1 MSAPRPVAESEWE
14 DRLKRAIEARN
25 LPVSVSDVLTV
36 LADTVEP
43 AAPLPAEERAFFAEH
58 TCLTPVD
65 LIPEGLADVDSEIAA
80 NRAVAAQRAERNALT
95 VDDVAR
101 LLLLSTEGVRARA
114 ASGDL
119 YAFTSH
125 SRRNLLFPHWQ
136 FIDGRALP
144 GLSQVMRA
152 LPEDYLPVDIEEF
165 MTQPAESLEGQTP
178 SEWLAADRP
187 PSAVSSLADELSW
200 E

>member
-14 DRLKRAIEARN
+14 DRLKRAIEARK
-25 LPVSVSDVLTV
+25 LPVSVSDVLNV

-43 AAPLPAEERAFFAEH
+43 AAPLPAEERAFFAAH
-58 TCLTPVD
+58 TGLTSVD
-65 LIPEGLADVDSEIAA
+65 LIPEGLADVDIEIAA
-80 NRAVAAQRAERNALT
+80 NRAVAAQRAERKALT

-101 LLLLSTEGVRARA
+101 LLLLSTDDVRARA

-125 SRRNLLFPHWQ
+125 SRRGLLFPHWQ
-136 FIDGRALP
+136 FIDGRVLP
-144 GLSQVMRA
+144 GLSQVVRA
-152 LPEDYLPVDIEEF
+152 LPEDYLLVDIEEF
-165 MTQPAESLEGQTP
+165 MTQPAESLDGLTP
-178 SEWLAADRP
+178 SEWLAADRS
-187 PSAVSSLADELSW
+187 PSAVVSLADELSW